1 LPCGRI
7 LYDYVTEAAKA
18 KAASGGESMAAIDN
32 AWSRALQP
40 ITSRPHLAIGALVGL
55 LVCAFAGHW
64 VSRAVTRGLAGWDC
78 GVIAFTLLSLN
89 SMRENDYQ
97 RMRARAIAHDE
108 GRHFMLGLAM
118 LAAAASVV
126 AIVAE
131 LSGAKG
137 RGQLLEVFSVSLTAS
152 TIALS
157 WFFVQLVFA
166 IHYAHVYYLAEDGAD
181 SAHRCGLDFPDDEE
195 PDYWDFLYFSVIIGA
210 TSQTADVNIRSKE
223 IRRIVTAHCLISFAF
238 NTAILATMINLA
250 AGLF

>member
-1 LPCGRI
+1 
-7 LYDYVTEAAKA
+7 
-18 KAASGGESMAAIDN
+18 MAAADN

-40 ITSRPHLAIGALVGL
+40 ITSRPHLAIGVLVGL

-64 VSRAVTRGLAGWDC
+64 LARPVTRGLVGWDC
-78 GVIAFTLLSLN
+78 GVIAFIVLSFNAMRN
-89 SMRENDYQ
+89 SAYE

-108 GRHFMLGLAM
+108 GRHFMLALAM
-118 LAAAASVV
+118 LAAAASVA
-126 AIVAE
+126 AIVSE
-131 LSGAKG
+131 LSGAKD
-137 RGQLLEVFSVSLTAS
+137 RGHLLEAFSVTLTAA

-157 WFFVQLVFA
+157 WFFVHLVFA

-181 SAHRCGLDFPDDEE
+181 SAHRCGLDFPGDEA

-223 IRRIVTAHCLISFAF
+223 IRRTVTAHCLVSFAF

>member
-1 LPCGRI
+1 MP
-7 LYDYVTEAAKA
+7 TPA
-18 KAASGGESMAAIDN
+18 N

-40 ITSRPHLAIGALVGL
+40 ITSRPHLVVGALVGV
-55 LVCAFAGHW
+55 LVFAFTGSVIHR
-64 VSRAVTRGLAGWDC
+64 VMTRGLVGWDC
-78 GVIAFTLLSLN
+78 GVLTFIVLSLN
-89 SMRENDYQ
+89 SMRDSDYR

-108 GRHFMLGLAM
+108 GRHSMLALAM
-118 LAAAASVV
+118 VAAAASVA
-126 AIVAE
+126 AIVTE

-137 RGQLLEVFSVSLTAS
+137 REQVLEAFSVALTAG

-157 WFFVQLVFA
+157 WFFVHLVFA
-166 IHYAHVYYLAEDGAD
+166 IHYAHVYYLAEEGAD

-195 PDYWDFLYFSVIIGA
+195 PDYWDFLYFAVVIGA

-223 IRRIVTAHCLISFAF
+223 IRRIATAHCLISFAF